1 MAISTYAELQTAVS
15 NWLDRTDLTSRVP
28 EFITLA
34 EAEMNR
40 RIRTLD
46 MLTCNDAFTID
57 SQREDLPTGYLGT
70 KSITLDRTPVVHLVY
85 LTPDRLSQERQR
97 FGSSGIP
104 IYYTVLGGSFEFL
117 PTPNDTYTAS
127 VLYFARLSALS
138 DANTSNWILA
148 SHPDLYLYG
157 ALKAAEPFLHNDERV
172 ALWASLFEQS
182 VAQLER
188 QDARAVRGVPIAR
201 GRSFG

>member
-1 MAISTYAELQTAVS
+1 
-15 NWLDRTDLTSRVP
+15 
-28 EFITLA
+28 
-34 EAEMNR
+34 MNR
-40 RIRTLD
+40 RVRTLD
-46 MLTCNDAFTID
+46 MLTRNDAFTID
-57 SQREDLPTGYLGT
+57 SQREDLPTDYLGT
-70 KSITLDRTPVVHLVY
+70 KSITLSRTPVVHLVY

-127 VLYFARLSALS
+127 ILYFARLSALS

-172 ALWASLFEQS
+172 PLWASLFEQALS
-182 VAQLER
+182 QLER
-188 QDARAVRGVPIAR
+188 QDARAARGVPISR
-201 GRSFG
+201 GRTFG